1 RAEDPSELDASIV
14 AIRFQGPLFFV
25 SAEHVL
31 ETVMDVRGACVVI
44 LRLSRL
50 ERVDATGAQVLAQIV
65 RALERRGIT
74 VLIKGVQDGHSS
86 LFPRAAVLAAPR
98 LHRHL
103 LVDTDRALELARSRA
118 HP

>member
-1 RAEDPSELDASIV
+1 
-14 AIRFQGPLFFV
+14 
-25 SAEHVL
+25 
-31 ETVMDVRGACVVI
+31 MDVRGASVVI

-86 LFPRAAVLAAPR
+86 LFRRVGVLTALR
-98 LHRHL
+98 HHRHL
-103 LVDTDRALELARSRA
+103 FVDMDSALEHARSHVERDRAAERA
-118 HP
+118 